1 MSASD
6 NLNKAQF
13 HFPEFHSTKMMY
25 THHTPHSEVR
35 SATHVTKGRAGNRWK
50 QKRKL
55 GKH

>member
-6 NLNKAQF
+6 HLNEAQF
-13 HFPEFHSTKMMY
+13 HYPEFHSTKY
-25 THHTPHSEVR
+25 ARHTPHSETR